1 MKQNKMYVTPKVE
14 VIEVEPQGILCTS
27 GGVEPTGFNGR
38 VMEFTT
44 TTGVW

>member
-1 MKQNKMYVTPKVE
+1 MKQTKMYEAPKME

-27 GGVEPTGFNGR
+27 GGFEPTGFNGR
-38 VMEFTT
+38 VMELST